1 MGDQRVLVIDNG
13 SYECRVGWSDCK
25 EPELRF
31 RNVLTKPRKDR
42 KKEATAAAQ
51 QGSTEGSGPTPTAV
65 EAPAEIQVGNDITNI
80 EAVRAHLKSPF
91 ERNVITNWN
100 HQEQIFDYIFTK
112 MGFEGQEKISHPIV
126 LTEALANPNF
136 CRQQMSELLFECY
149 GIPAVSYGIDA
160 LYSWDH
166 YQQNHRK
173 VLLRPPKTFQ
183 DE

>member
-1 MGDQRVLVIDNG
+1 MGTHGRVLVIDNG
-13 SYECRVGWSDCK
+13 SYECRVGWANSR

-42 KKEATAAAQ
+42 KKESGQQAATEAA
-51 QGSTEGSGPTPTAV
+51 SGSG

-91 ERNVITNWN
+91 ERNIITNWN

-112 MGFEGQEKISHPIV
+112 MGFEGQESITNPIL

-136 CRQQMSELLFECY
+136 CRQNMNELLFECY

-160 LYSWDH
+160 LYSWEH
-166 YQQNHRK
+166 YQQKRK
-173 VLLRPPKTFQ
+173 KVNRFQ
-183 DE
+183 TLQDSKI

>member
-1 MGDQRVLVIDNG
+1 MVGKRILVIDNG
-13 SYECRVGWSDCK
+13 SYECRVGWSDSK

-42 KKEATAAAQ
+42 KKEASQ
-51 QGSTEGSGPTPTAV
+51 QGSAEGSSAAAAV
-65 EAPAEIQVGNDITNI
+65 ETPAEIQVGNDITNI

-112 MGFEGQEKISHPIV
+112 MGFERQERIDHPIV

-149 GIPAVSYGIDA
+149 GVPALSYGIDA
-160 LYSWDH
+160 LYSWEH
-166 YQQNHRK
+166 HQQKQKK
-173 VLLRPPKTFQ
+173 VGNMTS
-183 DE
+183 